1 MPRTKSTQSS
11 PAADATP
18 EHWTLLHVNR
28 RPWYRTISQR
38 IGLQAKLIVAFVIL
52 IGLSLGS
59 YCWVSLRASR
69 IQLVSNLASEARQTS
84 SSLAITS
91 VDAIRSG
98 QLRSLY
104 AVARELVRS
113 GHNILFV
120 SVSGP
125 DGIPILTEARGE
137 KYVVSRF
144 DLSNLAALGTPV
156 VEHSPRWDDYLTCTS
171 PIFGSGNEGIIGY
184 VRVGVSMDQY
194 RNQTAAVTRAA
205 AQVGAGLM
213 LFAIPVAY
221 LLVKRIFLPIR
232 VLVRASKRI
241 AGGDL
246 DTLVE
251 TARPDVIGDLAR
263 AFNEMI
269 LTVKAQQ
276 EELRKANQK
285 LGEANRGL
293 ESRIEQRTV
302 QLETSNKRLSVEIAE
317 KEDFLRAVSHD
328 LNAPLRNI
336 SGMVTMLLMKKKAQ
350 LDEDTIHRLDRIKKN
365 VEVETDLINEL
376 LELSRIKTRRQSME
390 NVDIEAMVWDLRGMF
405 ENDLKTR
412 EIQLIIDTQLPQ
424 LYCERAR
431 VRQIFQNLIDNAIK
445 YMGDGERREIHVGC
459 QIRLSEAE
467 FYVRDTGLGIDADD
481 VGKVFFVFRRGKNTA
496 AQNVAG
502 KGVGLASV
510 KSIIETY
517 SGKIWVE
524 SELGQGS
531 TFRFTINGQY
541 VPATGGGARANTT
554 TEMETAAAEAA

>member
-1 MPRTKSTQSS
+1 M
-11 PAADATP
+11 
-18 EHWTLLHVNR
+18 L
-28 RPWYRTISQR
+28 
-38 IGLQAKLIVAFVIL
+38 AFVLL

-59 YCWVSLRASR
+59 YCWVSLRTSR
-69 IQLVSNLASEARQTS
+69 VHLVNSLAAEARQTS
-84 SSLAITS
+84 ASLAITS
-91 VDAIRSG
+91 ADAIKTG
-98 QLRSLY
+98 QYRSLHT
-104 AVARELVRS
+104 VSRELVRS
-113 GHNILFV
+113 SHNIVFV
-120 SVSGP
+120 SFSQT
-125 DGIPILTEARGE
+125 DGVPIVTEAQGG
-137 KYVVSRF
+137 KF
-144 DLSNLAALGTPV
+144 KAPTIDTTNLAILGTPI
-156 VEHSPRWDDYLTCTS
+156 VEHSPRFKQYIACTS
-171 PIFGSGNEGIIGY
+171 PILGPGSDGLIGY
-184 VRVGVSMDQY
+184 VRVGVSMEQY
-194 RNQTAAVTRAA
+194 NEQTAAVTRTA

-213 LFAIPVAY
+213 LFAIPAAW

-232 VLVRASKRI
+232 VLVSAAKRI

-246 DTLVE
+246 DSFVE
-251 TARPDVIGDLAR
+251 TQRPDVIGDLAR
-263 AFNEMI
+263 AFNEMVQ
-269 LTVKAQQ
+269 TVKGQQ

-285 LGEANRGL
+285 LGEANRDL
-293 ESRIEQRTV
+293 EGKVDQRTL
-302 QLETSNKRLSVEIAE
+302 QLETANKRLSVEIAE

-350 LDEDTIHRLDRIKKN
+350 LDEDTLHRLDRIKKN
-365 VEVETDLINEL
+365 VEIETDLINEL
-376 LELSRIKTRRQSME
+376 LELSRIKTRRQAME
-390 NVDIEAMVWDLRGMF
+390 NVDIEAMVWELRGMF

-412 EIQLIIDTQLPQ
+412 EIHLIVDTQLPQ

-445 YMGDGERREIHVGC
+445 YMGEGQRKEIHVGC

-481 VGKVFFVFRRGKNTA
+481 VSKVFFVFRRGKNTA

-524 SELGQGS
+524 SELGKGS

-541 VPATGGGARANTT
+541 VPATGGGARAMSDKTN
-554 TEMETAAAEAA
+554 EAEQETAQAA